1 MSVRGKNSDGLLTQ
15 RISDTILGNSNPA
28 SGAIF
33 PIWSAVRT
41 SLFVKEA
48 GATIVSGGGG
58 TNATTGA
65 KLHPAIYVQEPG
77 SAAVLLASVS
87 GTDDATASEIA
98 AAATVGSEFT
108 TRDATFKFA
117 TAYENASS
125 RVFKKGTKIFGR
137 NTSISGG
144 AATDAAI
151 VYIQVEEFGAPPA

>member
-15 RISDTILGNSNPA
+15 RISDTILSNADPT
-28 SGAIF
+28 SGTVF
-33 PIWSAVRT
+33 PLWSAVRT
-41 SLFVKEA
+41 SLFIKEA
-48 GATIVSGGGG
+48 GATIVSGSGG

-77 SAAVLLASVS
+77 SNAALLASKS
-87 GTDDATASEIA
+87 GTVDASASEIA
-98 AAATVGSEFT
+98 AGATVGSEFT

-117 TAYENASS
+117 PAYENASS
-125 RVFKKGTKIFGR
+125 RVFKKGTKIFGL